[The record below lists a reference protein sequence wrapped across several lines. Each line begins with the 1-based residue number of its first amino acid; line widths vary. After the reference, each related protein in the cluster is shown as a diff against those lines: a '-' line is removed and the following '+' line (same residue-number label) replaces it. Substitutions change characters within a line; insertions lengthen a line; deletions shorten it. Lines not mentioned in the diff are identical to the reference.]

1 MADGQ
6 YHNILVPVDGSKVT
20 AQVLEKGIA
29 MAKACDAHLDILNV
43 VQVTQLSD
51 GYAPASSLS
60 PDQTYDLVKTTQE
73 RLEDLKQRAI
83 DAGVAKVDIHVRFG
97 TPKQVIGRDF
107 PKDHNN
113 DLIVIGSTGLSAFER
128 IVLGS
133 VTGYVIRVAKP
144 DVMVART
151 QK

>member
-1 MADGQ
+1 M
-6 YHNILVPVDGSKVT
+6 
-20 AQVLEKGIA
+20 
-29 MAKACDAHLDILNV
+29 
-43 VQVTQLSD
+43 
-51 GYAPASSLS
+51 
-60 PDQTYDLVKTTQE
+60 KTTQE
-73 RLEDLKQRAI
+73 RLEDLKQKAI
-83 DAGVAKVDIHVRFG
+83 DAGVTDVAIHVRFG
-97 TPKQVIGRDF
+97 NPKQVIGRDF